1 MLMLMLKN
9 DQTYFKNLIVYFE
22 QVNAD
27 WDTIGVFSCNLNNK
41 EINLNLI
48 MSRNFSSKNIV

>member
-1 MLMLMLKN
+1 MLMLKN

-27 WDTIGVFSCNLNNK
+27 WDTIGVFSCNLNNIK

>member
-1 MLMLMLKN
+1 MLMLKN
-9 DQTYFKNLIVYFE
+9 GQTYFKNLIVNFE

-27 WDTIGVFSCNLNNK
+27 WDTIGIFSCNSNNIK

-48 MSRNFSSKNIV
+48 MSRNFSWKNIV

>member
-1 MLMLMLKN
+1 MLMLKN
-9 DQTYFKNLIVYFE
+9 DQTYFKNLIVNFE

-27 WDTIGVFSCNLNNK
+27 WDTIGIFSGNSNNIK

-48 MSRNFSSKNIV
+48 MSRNFSWKNIV

>member
-1 MLMLMLKN
+1 MLMLKN

-27 WDTIGVFSCNLNNK
+27 LDTIGIFSCNLNNIK